1 MLNSYLLQHY
11 EDGKL
16 YFENYE
22 MIVFCVSI
30 HQIHD
35 TSELFNMST
44 VNNLKLF
51 VFKPI
56 YANYESVGNFPLHI
70 IWRMFTLFD
79 LKLLIYVKYNV
90 SF

>member
-1 MLNSYLLQHY
+1 
-11 EDGKL
+11 
-16 YFENYE
+16 
-22 MIVFCVSI
+22 
-30 HQIHD
+30 
-35 TSELFNMST
+35 MST

-79 LKLLIYVKYNV
+79 LKLLIYVKYND